1 MPLQGASRAFNPV
14 EGELTAM
21 TTYISRI
28 DSGLHC
34 VVRLVPTGDG
44 LTPYEGVSDQDAIN
58 SLVSAKSINKLLE
71 AIDHLPPLVP
81 SRADGTRYFRVREV
95 AGRVGESFQR
105 YDLGVLLAESA
116 YYSNRAVKTDERGA
130 KIAMDARDVLGGG
143 LEAELAQ
150 VIDLGQ
156 EDCYRVSVEPLLD
169 WCFARNCA
177 GLILRMVAALQA
189 DGSGDILEAVGFKL
203 RENRGLMTNVWTI
216 PLAFNPFFA
225 PRTRFGRD
233 QVEEHS
239 PLLFNA
245 TARFED
251 PNTRIPRWNI
261 GDGGAYLLMP
271 DDPGNDRALHL
282 CIEDPEGRGGGTLAR
297 EILGAFWHMVRD
309 LRFRETRNSQAT
321 ELGWEIAQSGV
332 FDEVPC
338 ITILPLSG
346 FSKLLYQSYYRG
358 DQRLAVCRNCGCA
371 TLQQNHGRK
380 REFCS
385 DACRAQWVSEG
396 KD

>member
-1 MPLQGASRAFNPV
+1 
-14 EGELTAM
+14 M

-34 VVRLVPTGDG
+34 VIRLTPADDD
-44 LTPYEGVSDQDAIN
+44 LTPYEGVTGQDAIN
-58 SLVSAKSINKLLE
+58 SLVSARSLNKLLA

-81 SRADGTRYFRVREV
+81 SQADGMRVLRVREV
-95 AGRVGESFQR
+95 AGRVAELFQR
-105 YDLGVLLAESA
+105 SDLGVLLDESA
-116 YYSNRAVKTDERGA
+116 YYSNRAVKVDERGA
-130 KIAMDARDVLGGG
+130 KIATNARDVLGGG

-169 WCFARNCA
+169 WCFARNCI
-177 GLILRMVAALQA
+177 GLILRTIAILQSG
-189 DGSGDILEAVGFKL
+189 DGSDTLEGIGFKL
-203 RENRGLMTNVWTI
+203 VKNKSLETSIWTI

-245 TARFED
+245 TDKIESAD
-251 PNTRIPRWNI
+251 TQMPRWNI
-261 GDGGAYLLMP
+261 GDGGAYLLML
-271 DDPGNDRALHL
+271 DDPGNERALHL
-282 CIEDPEGRGGGTLAR
+282 CIEDSEGRGGRNLAR
-297 EILGAFWHMVRD
+297 EILGAFWHMARD
-309 LRFRETRNSQAT
+309 LRFQETRNSQAT

-338 ITILPLSG
+338 ITIQPLSG

-358 DQRLAVCRNCGCA
+358 TQRIAICRNCGCA
-371 TLQQNHGRK
+371 TLQLNHGRMK
-380 REFCS
+380 EFCS
-385 DACRAQWVSEG
+385 NACRAQWLSEG

>member
-1 MPLQGASRAFNPV
+1 MPLQGASRASNPV

-28 DSGLHC
+28 DSGFHC

-58 SLVSAKSINKLLE
+58 SLVSARSLNKLLA

-81 SRADGTRYFRVREV
+81 SQADGMRVLRVREV
-95 AGRVGESFQR
+95 AGRVAGLFQR
-105 YDLGVLLAESA
+105 SDLGVLLDECA
-116 YYSNRAVKTDERGA
+116 YYSNRAVKVDERGA

-169 WCFARNCA
+169 WCFARNCI

-189 DGSGDILEAVGFKL
+189 GDSDIVLEAVGF
-203 RENRGLMTNVWTI
+203 ELMEDKRLNASFWSI
-216 PLAFNPFFA
+216 PLAFNPFSA
-225 PRTRFGRD
+225 PRTRLGWNPF
-233 QVEEHS
+233 EEHS

-245 TARFED
+245 VEYVETEGRRPYWAL
-251 PNTRIPRWNI
+251 
-261 GDGGAYLLMP
+261 GDGNAYLHI
-271 DDPGNDRALHL
+271 PGDARKVGALSL
-282 CIEDPEGRGGGTLAR
+282 CVEDADGEGEDVLAR
-297 EILGAFWHMVRD
+297 RVLGAVWQMARD
-309 LRFRETRNSQAT
+309 LHFREPKGSTPFN
-321 ELGWEIAQSGV
+321 LGWEMARGGI
-332 FDEVPC
+332 FDEAPS
-338 ITILPLSG
+338 ITIRPLSG

>member
-1 MPLQGASRAFNPV
+1 ML
-14 EGELTAM
+14 
-21 TTYISRI
+21 TYISRI

-34 VVRLVPTGDG
+34 VVRMVPSGDS

-58 SLVSAKSINKLLE
+58 SLVSARSLNKLLA
-71 AIDHLPPLVP
+71 AIDYLPPLIP
-81 SRADGTRYFRVREV
+81 SQADGMRVLRVREV
-95 AGRVGESFQR
+95 AGRVGEMFQR
-105 YDLGVLLAESA
+105 SDLGVLLDECA

-130 KIAMDARDVLGGG
+130 KIAINARDVLGGG

-156 EDCYRVSVEPLLD
+156 ENSYRVSVEPLLD

-245 TARFED
+245 TTRFED

-261 GDGGAYLLMP
+261 GDGGAFLLTSF
-271 DDPGNDRALHL
+271 DANDTRRPLLKTPEGGGSNDERALHL
-282 CIEDPEGRGGGTLAR
+282 CIEDPEGRGGRNLAR
-297 EILGAFWHMVRD
+297 EILGAFWHMARD
-309 LRFRETRNSQAT
+309 LRFQETRNSQAT

-332 FDEVPC
+332 FDDVPS
-338 ITILPLSG
+338 ITIRPLSG

-396 KD
+396 KDSE

>member
-1 MPLQGASRAFNPV
+1 
-14 EGELTAM
+14 M

-28 DSGLHC
+28 DSGFHC

-81 SRADGTRYFRVREV
+81 SQADGTRYFHVREV

-169 WCFARNCA
+169 WCFARNCI
-177 GLILRMVAALQA
+177 GLILRTIAILQSG
-189 DGSGDILEAVGFKL
+189 DGSDTLEGIGFKL
-203 RENRGLMTNVWTI
+203 VKNKSLETSIWTI

-245 TARFED
+245 TDKIESAD
-251 PNTRIPRWNI
+251 TQMPRWNI
-261 GDGGAYLLMP
+261 GDGGAYLLML
-271 DDPGNDRALHL
+271 DDPGNERALHL
-282 CIEDPEGRGGGTLAR
+282 CIEDSEGRGGRNLAR
-297 EILGAFWHMVRD
+297 EILGAFWHMARD
-309 LRFRETRNSQAT
+309 LRFQETRNSQAT
-321 ELGWEIAQSGV
+321 ELGWEIDQSGV

-338 ITILPLSG
+338 ITIRPLSG

-385 DACRAQWVSEG
+385 DVCGAQWVSEG
-396 KD
+396 NNSE